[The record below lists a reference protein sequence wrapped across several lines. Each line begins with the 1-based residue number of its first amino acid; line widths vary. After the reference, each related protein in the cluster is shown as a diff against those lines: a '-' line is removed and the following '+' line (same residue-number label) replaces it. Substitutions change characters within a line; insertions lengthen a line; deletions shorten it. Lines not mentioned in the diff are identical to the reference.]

1 MVLSTIRCQSRTLRS
16 TFVEFCCTNL
26 YFSRVSKGV
35 FSGYFMEHPCLQYVY
50 VGTHDDVYYQTQLSF
65 CIFMIEDPYNKTENA
80 LNER

>member
-1 MVLSTIRCQSRTLRS
+1 
-16 TFVEFCCTNL
+16 
-26 YFSRVSKGV
+26 
-35 FSGYFMEHPCLQYVY
+35 MEHPRLQYVY